1 MAIITSDSKIENKG
15 NTINSENL
23 NQLDSVFNSK
33 AAEPKEIKII
43 ETSPKNEVKTT
54 KKRDNTDTLL
64 LHLPKGE
71 RNNFK
76 ILCTQ
81 NNITMTDF
89 IYFAMDYVRDL
100 SNSGAVTIGRN
111 GIKEVVTNN

>member
-1 MAIITSDSKIENKG
+1 MAIVTSNSKIENKV
-15 NTINSENL
+15 NTINTENL

-33 AAEPKEIKII
+33 NTIQKEIEII
-43 ETSPKNEVKTT
+43 EKPVRAEVKPA

-100 SNSGAVTIGRN
+100 SNNGAVTIGRN
-111 GIKEVVTNN
+111 GIKTVVTNN